1 MILIYN
7 KTTTLCHRQSYW
19 FWNRSNCLASIW
31 PPTFILKTGNSTATY
46 HIPMYYDIQ
55 SHLSRFY
62 YRCCTLKS
70 LQMEELFWQLDK
82 RLDNLRKF
90 SLTRWGSE
98 LYLVLEDLNWCYF
111 NNLSLLFKN
120 RIVIMQNFFD
130 IKSLLKCHYKCTLF
144 KIYKVLQRST
154 ILKSNKF
161 LCFNCIQ
168 FLLIASIFFLII
180 YQLCSYKL
188 FRIIKLY
195 TYTEIKRYSP
205 CRG

>member
-1 MILIYN
+1 MIYRAIFLVFIIGVVHWIVYKWKNFFDSSISAWITLI
-7 KTTTLCHRQSYW
+7 
-19 FWNRSNCLASIW
+19 
-31 PPTFILKTGNSTATY
+31 
-46 HIPMYYDIQ
+46 
-55 SHLSRFY
+55 
-62 YRCCTLKS
+62 
-70 LQMEELFWQLDK
+70 
-82 RLDNLRKF
+82 RKF

-144 KIYKVLQRST
+144 KIYKVLQRSM

-168 FLLIASIFFLII
+168 FLLIASLFFLII

-195 TYTEIKRYSP
+195 TYTEIKQYSP

>member
-1 MILIYN
+1 
-7 KTTTLCHRQSYW
+7 
-19 FWNRSNCLASIW
+19 
-31 PPTFILKTGNSTATY
+31 
-46 HIPMYYDIQ
+46 MYYDIQ

-62 YRCCTLKS
+62 YRCCTLNS

-168 FLLIASIFFLII
+168 FLLIVSLFFLII